1 MENYKRLPAMDFA
14 ESVSKVLN
22 NMFKFDGRSR
32 RSELWW
38 YYLAYMLATMLVN
51 LLLTKY
57 FIVENIIGTIL
68 QLSLWSVTVRR
79 LHDRGHNGWWVIVA
93 IIVNIFI
100 KFYVYFSGYY
110 EIISAVNPDLNAAM
124 ETLNNPIFL
133 CASLISFIV
142 NITILI
148 FCILDGKP
156 EPNKYGI
163 SPKYVPDDGLN

>member
-1 MENYKRLPAMDFA
+1 M
-14 ESVSKVLN
+14 
-22 NMFKFDGRSR
+22 
-32 RSELWW
+32 
-38 YYLAYMLATMLVN
+38 T
-51 LLLTKY
+51 
-57 FIVENIIGTIL
+57 
-68 QLSLWSVTVRR
+68 
-79 LHDRGHNGWWVIVA
+79 VA
-93 IIVNIFI
+93 IIVSIFI

-124 ETLNNPIFL
+124 ATLSNPIFL